1 MSNARAPLVLP
12 APLQRRLDTSLA
24 ALFQPQ
30 GRPPEDFSQPAGEPA
45 LIAADSLSWQV
56 FKNPAVMFIGGVAA
70 VIMELA
76 EPRVR
81 SGVWEHSRFREQP
94 MERLRRTALATVMT
108 VYGPRSRTEAM
119 IAQVRQ

>member
-56 FKNPAVMFIGGVAA
+56 VKNPAVVFTRRAAAGLIGLGEA
-70 VIMELA
+70 
-76 EPRVR
+76 RVR
-81 SGVWEHSRFREQP
+81 RGGWERRRASQQP
-94 MERLRRTALATVMT
+94 TER
-108 VYGPRSRTEAM
+108 PR
-119 IAQVRQ
+119 